1 MLPAHAG
8 TIGLACPLLCTFI
21 RVYILC
27 KYMNY
32 GFRIQNYDVWHMHTY
47 FEIILII
54 MIAEF
59 TSLNSFEGVS

>member
-1 MLPAHAG
+1 MSYEFG
-8 TIGLACPLLCTFI
+8 
-21 RVYILC
+21 
-27 KYMNY
+27 
-32 GFRIQNYDVWHMHTY
+32 IQNYDVWHMHTY